1 MQTTCLTATGM
12 VFYSLSILVPSKKDF
27 NTKKERIG
35 FPGETA
41 PRESILLNLCKRE
54 HRVLRRT
61 TSCII

>member
-1 MQTTCLTATGM
+1 MQTTCIATTRM

-41 PRESILLNLCKRE
+41 PRESIHLNLCRKGA
-54 HRVLRRT
+54 
-61 TSCII
+61 SYPP

>member
-1 MQTTCLTATGM
+1 MQTTCIATTGM

-41 PRESILLNLCKRE
+41 PREPNPSNLCRKGA
-54 HRVLRRT
+54 
-61 TSCII
+61 SYPP